1 MKRKSD
7 DFLGNKENEEKDD
20 GTAAADTQ
28 ISGQSGS
35 DKEALGERADRETAV
50 PAGGSY
56 SCRSAY

>member
-20 GTAAADTQ
+20 GTAAADIQ

-35 DKEALGERADRETAV
+35 DKEALGKEPIGKLLFRLSGIKLAV
-50 PAGGSY
+50 
-56 SCRSAY
+56 